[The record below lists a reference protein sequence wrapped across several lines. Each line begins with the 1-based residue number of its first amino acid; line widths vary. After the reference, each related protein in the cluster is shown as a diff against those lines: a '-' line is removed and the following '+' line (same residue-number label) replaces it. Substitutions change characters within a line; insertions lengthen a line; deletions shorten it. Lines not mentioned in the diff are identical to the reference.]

1 MSNAQ
6 ELIIGDRCGHIVK
19 QVRLEL
25 KCSQS
30 ELSKK
35 IGISPS
41 MLSKIERR
49 SILPKEPMLEKLAL
63 LAGVSPYQLTGQEP
77 IYYAVVC

>member
-1 MSNAQ
+1 MSSTK

-19 QVRLEL
+19 QVRLEMN
-25 KCSQS
+25 CTQS
-30 ELSKK
+30 ELSRK

-41 MLSKIERR
+41 VLCKIERR
-49 SILPKEPMLEKLAL
+49 DILPKESVVEKLAR

-77 IYYAVVC
+77 ICYAAIR

>member
-6 ELIIGDRCGHIVK
+6 ELIIGNRCGHIVK

-30 ELSKK
+30 ELSRK
-35 IGISPS
+35 IGISPAT
-41 MLSKIERR
+41 LSKIERR
-49 SILPKEPMLEKLAL
+49 DILPKESVIEKLASI
-63 LAGVSPYQLTGQEP
+63 AGVSPYQLTGQDRICYAA
-77 IYYAVVC
+77 IY